1 MKKSD
6 FTAIANEN
14 KKVNTTTANV
24 DLSVIENSA
33 KDLTDSE
40 RLNAYL
46 ANHAVEHYC
55 AALNADSNEIENTLQ
70 ECEKESG
77 VYWLYTAP
85 KFDADHKKEDCEKQ
99 NSSAIFVANLGGQ
112 DWFKRP
118 FVIGDARGVR
128 SIVNAYN
135 RYNSECENAE
145 KRTQKKAAAGLDA
158 IRLLAEREGLTI
170 IEYIEKYMG

>member
-6 FTAIANEN
+6 FSAIANEN
-14 KKVNTTTANV
+14 KKVNATTANV
-24 DLSVIENSA
+24 DLSLIENSA

-55 AALNADSNEIENTLQ
+55 DALNADSNEIENTLQ
-70 ECEKESG
+70 ECEKENG

-85 KFDADHKKEDCEKQ
+85 KFDAEHKKEDWQAQ
-99 NSSAIFVANLGGQ
+99 NPSAIFVANLGGQ

-158 IRLLAEREGLTI
+158 IRLLADREGLSI
-170 IEYIEKYMG
+170 VEYIEKYMS

>member
-1 MKKSD
+1 MKKND

-14 KKVNTTTANV
+14 KKVNTTSANV

-55 AALNADSNEIENTLQ
+55 AALNADSNEVENILQ

-77 VYWLYTAP
+77 IYWLYTAP
-85 KFDADHKKEDCEKQ
+85 KFDAEHTRDDWQKQ

-135 RYNSECENAE
+135 RYNAECVNAE
-145 KRTQKKAAAGLDA
+145 KRMEKKATAGLEA
-158 IRLLAEREGLTI
+158 IRILAEREGMTI
-170 IEYIEKYMG
+170 VEYIENYMK